1 MKKII
6 SALVLGATAVGFATA
21 DLKIAANYRNGANM
35 FEYWNNRATSRKHG
49 LDEEKENTKT
59 FFDLMDWNGGADSV
73 DLRANGNI
81 FSFRAQVNP
90 TVDSDNGGFS
100 FKVLTVGAK
109 VGNFTFESGFQ
120 ADGVMG
126 YRVKKDADAENA
138 EGKVFETY
146 KLGSTLSA
154 NTTSWTGAVVPS
166 RLSENQV
173 SFTGSGNNY
182 YAQAGYKFGF
192 GERVSLGLK
201 VAAISNHAWGK
212 ASSLDTSTDVTKDTA
227 ASAKDNSNVT
237 EKRHNW
243 NTRYLGWSV
252 FLEPEFKGILGAELF
267 AKGQRQDKKNYAHVL
282 GGYAKLL
289 FLPDSAIG
297 GAVGLWNGHVNEW
310 STDLRLYLKLGDRVT
325 FTTMNNFTKLLRNN
339 GKKVTS
345 TQKKETPLG
354 SASGI
359 GGLGGFKSSTLLW
372 DMVSLRFK
380 LNDTL
385 AIIGTVGQQTD
396 FDSGYADDGTQLYVY
411 PHVQIFAA
419 SNASF
424 TAGVVTA
431 FGGLGAHKDRNPK
444 FDVLV
449 SVPLLVRIKM

>member
-35 FEYWNNRATSRKHG
+35 FEYWNNRADRKRG
-49 LDEEKENTKT
+49 ETKENTKT
-59 FFDLMDWNGGADSV
+59 FFDLMSWNGGQDSV

-90 TVDSDNGGFS
+90 RVDSDDGGFS
-100 FKVLTVGAK
+100 FKILTIGAK

-120 ADGVMG
+120 ADGVMN

-146 KLGSTLSA
+146 KLGSSLGGVSK
-154 NTTSWTGAVVPS
+154 
-166 RLSENQV
+166 LSENQV
-173 SFTGSGNNY
+173 SFTNSANNY

-201 VAAISNHAWGK
+201 VAAISNHKWGNGDSANAMSGK
-212 ASSLDTSTDVTKDTA
+212 DDPTKKDT
-227 ASAKDNSNVT
+227 T
-237 EKRHNW
+237 NW
-243 NTRYLGWSV
+243 DTKYLGWSV

-267 AKGQRQDKKNYAHVL
+267 AKGQRKDEDTYRHVL

-310 STDLRLYLKLGDRVT
+310 STDLRLYFKLGDRVT
-325 FTTMNNFTKLLRNN
+325 FTTMNNFTKLLRYN
-339 GKKVTS
+339 GKKVTRAE
-345 TQKKETPLG
+345 KKATPLG
-354 SASGI
+354 TSSGI
-359 GGLGGFKSSTLLW
+359 GGLDSFKSSTLLW
-372 DMVSLRFK
+372 DMVALRFK

-396 FDSGYADDGTQLYVY
+396 FDSGSADDGTQLYVY

-449 SVPLLVRIKM
+449 SVPLLVRVKM

>member
-21 DLKIAANYRNGANM
+21 DLTIAANYRNGANM
-35 FEYWNNRATSRKHG
+35 FEYYNTRVSRNKRG
-49 LDEEKENTKT
+49 VNKLGEKEDDVNKKT
-59 FFDLMDWNGGADSV
+59 FFDLMDWQGGADSV

-90 TVDSDNGGFS
+90 TVDSDDGGFS

-120 ADGVMG
+120 NDGVMN
-126 YRVKKDADAENA
+126 YRVNKDANAENA
-138 EGKVFETY
+138 ETTVFETY
-146 KLGSTLSA
+146 KLGSTLGGVSQ
-154 NTTSWTGAVVPS
+154 
-166 RLSENQV
+166 LSENQV
-173 SFTGSGNNY
+173 TFSNSGNNY
-182 YAQAGYKFGF
+182 YAQAGYTFGF

-201 VAAISNHAWGK
+201 VAAISNHKWSNGDSANAMSEK
-212 ASSLDTSTDVTKDTA
+212 DDSTKKDA
-227 ASAKDNSNVT
+227 
-237 EKRHNW
+237 HNW
-243 NTRYLGWSV
+243 DTKYLGWSV

-267 AKGQRQDKKNYAHVL
+267 AKGQRYDEDTYRHVL

-297 GAVGLWNGHVNEW
+297 GAVGLWDGHVNEW
-310 STDLRLYLKLGDRVT
+310 STDLRLYFKLGDRVT
-325 FTTMNNFTKLLRNN
+325 FTTMNNFTKMLRKDGEKQKGNL
-339 GKKVTS
+339 KKDIGS
-345 TQKKETPLG
+345 TK
-354 SASGI
+354 GI
-359 GGLGGFKSSTLLW
+359 GGLDGFSSSALLW
-372 DMVSLRFK
+372 DVLSLRFK

-396 FDSGYADDGTQLYVY
+396 FDSGRADDGTQLYVY

-424 TAGVVTA
+424 TVGAVAA
-431 FGGLGAHKDRNPK
+431 FGGIGAHKDRNPK